1 MRELVRK
8 LTEAFGPSG
17 REDEI
22 RNLILEEIKDH
33 VDGYKV
39 DKVGN
44 ILAWKGKG
52 ERKVLLDA
60 HMDEIGVVVTNIDEN
75 GFLRIEPVG
84 GVSPYTIFRKRIRF
98 ERVTGVVGIEG
109 ETPDEIEKNL
119 SKMSFDKLY
128 VDIGAKNREE
138 AEKLAP
144 IGSFGVYDSHFV
156 EVSGRF
162 VSKAMDDRIGC
173 AVIVEVLKRVKNS
186 DITLFASFSVQEEVG
201 LVGASVVAY
210 DIMPD
215 EAIAVDVTDSAD
227 TPKAIKRHPMVLGK
241 GPAIKVMDK
250 ASISD
255 KNILE
260 KLINTAEKKG
270 IPYQMEVLIF
280 GGTNAAVLQRT
291 RYGIPSATVSIPT
304 RYLHTPSEM
313 VEPSDVEGTIEL
325 LASYLEGG

>member
-1 MRELVRK
+1 MKELVKK

-44 ILAWKGKG
+44 ILAWKGQG

-60 HMDEIGVVVTNIDEN
+60 HMDEIGVVVTNIDEA

-98 ERVTGVVGIEG
+98 ERVTGVVGMEG
-109 ETPDEIEKNL
+109 ETQDEIEKNL
-119 SKMSFDKLY
+119 SKLSFDKLY
-128 VDIGAKNREE
+128 VDIGARSREE

-144 IGSFGVYDSHFV
+144 IGSFGVYDSHFM
-156 EVSGRF
+156 EVAGRF
-162 VSKAMDDRIGC
+162 ASKAMDDRIGC
-173 AVIVEVLKRVKNS
+173 AVIIEVLKRVKNS

-313 VEPSDVEGTIEL
+313 IEPSDVEKTIEL
-325 LASYLEGG
+325 LTSYLEGG

>member
-1 MRELVRK
+1 MKEIVKK

-22 RNLILEEIKDH
+22 RNVIMEEIKDH
-33 VDGYKV
+33 VDGYRV

-44 ILAWKGKG
+44 IIAWKGKG
-52 ERKVLLDA
+52 EKKILLDA
-60 HMDEIGVVVTNIDEN
+60 HMDEIGVVVTNIDEK
-75 GFLRIEPVG
+75 GFLRVEPVG
-84 GVSPYTIFRKRIRF
+84 GVSPYTVLKKRIRF
-98 ERVTGVVGIEG
+98 EKTTGVVGMEG
-109 ETPDEIEKNL
+109 ETADEIEKNL
-119 SKMSFDKLY
+119 SKLSFDKLY
-128 VDIGAKNREE
+128 VDIGAKDREE
-138 AEKLAP
+138 AEKLVP
-144 IGSFGVYDSHFV
+144 IGSFGIYDSYFM
-156 EVSGRF
+156 ETGGRY

-173 AVIVEVLKRVKNS
+173 AIIIEVLKKVKNA

-241 GPAIKVMDK
+241 GPAIKVLDK

-255 KNILE
+255 RGILE
-260 KLINTAEKKG
+260 RLIDTAERKG
-270 IPYQMEVLIF
+270 IPYQMEVLVF
-280 GGTNAAVLQRT
+280 GGTNAAALQRT

-304 RYLHTPSEM
+304 RYIHTPSEM
-313 VEPSDVEGTIEL
+313 VEPSDVENAVEL
-325 LASYLEGG
+325 LVSYLEGG

>member
-44 ILAWKGKG
+44 ILAWKGQG

-173 AVIVEVLKRVKNS
+173 AVIIEVLKRVKNS

-313 VEPSDVEGTIEL
+313 IEPSDVEKTIEL
-325 LASYLEGG
+325 LTFYLEGG

>member
-1 MRELVRK
+1 MKELIKK
-8 LTEAFGPSG
+8 LTETFGPSG

-22 RNLILEEIKDH
+22 RNVILEEIKDH

-44 ILAWKGKG
+44 ILAWKGQG
-52 ERKVLLDA
+52 EKKILLDA

-84 GVSPYTIFRKRIRF
+84 GVSPYTIFKKRIKF
-98 ERVTGVVGIEG
+98 EKTAGVVGMEG
-109 ETPDEIEKNL
+109 ETTDEIEKNL
-119 SKMSFDKLY
+119 SKLSFDKLY

-138 AEKLAP
+138 AEKIVP
-144 IGSFGVYDSHFV
+144 IGSFGVYDSYFM
-156 EVSGRF
+156 EVGGRY

-173 AVIVEVLKRVKNS
+173 AVIIEVLKRVKSPNVT
-186 DITLFASFSVQEEVG
+186 IFASFSVQEEVG

-210 DIMPD
+210 DVMPD

-241 GPAIKVMDK
+241 GPALKVMDK

-255 KNILE
+255 RNILE
-260 KLINTAEKKG
+260 RLINTAEKRG

-313 VEPSDVEGTIEL
+313 VEPSDIDGTVEL
-325 LASYLEGG
+325 LVAYLEGG

>member
-1 MRELVRK
+1 MRELVKK

-44 ILAWKGKG
+44 ILAWKGQG

-98 ERVTGVVGIEG
+98 ERVTGVIGIEG

-173 AVIVEVLKRVKNS
+173 AVIIEVLKRVKNS

>member
-1 MRELVRK
+1 MKELIKK
-8 LTEAFGPSG
+8 LTETFGPSG

-22 RNLILEEIKDH
+22 RNVILEEIKDH

-44 ILAWKGKG
+44 ILAWKGQG
-52 ERKVLLDA
+52 EKKILLDA

-84 GVSPYTIFRKRIRF
+84 GVSPYTIFKKRIKF
-98 ERVTGVVGIEG
+98 EKTAGVVGMEG
-109 ETPDEIEKNL
+109 ETTDEIEKNL
-119 SKMSFDKLY
+119 SKLSFDKLY

-138 AEKLAP
+138 AEKIVP
-144 IGSFGVYDSHFV
+144 IGSFGVYDSYFM
-156 EVSGRF
+156 EVGGRY

-173 AVIVEVLKRVKNS
+173 AVIIEVLERVKSPNVT
-186 DITLFASFSVQEEVG
+186 IFASFSVQEEVG

-210 DIMPD
+210 DVMPD

-241 GPAIKVMDK
+241 GPALKVMDK

-255 KNILE
+255 RNILE
-260 KLINTAEKKG
+260 RLINTAEKRG

-313 VEPSDVEGTIEL
+313 VEPSDIDGTVEL
-325 LASYLEGG
+325 LVAYLEGG

>member
-1 MRELVRK
+1 MRELVKK

-44 ILAWKGKG
+44 ILAWKGQG

-313 VEPSDVEGTIEL
+313 IEPSDVEGTIEL

>member
-44 ILAWKGKG
+44 ILAWKGQG

-173 AVIVEVLKRVKNS
+173 AVIIEVLKRVKNS

-313 VEPSDVEGTIEL
+313 IEPSDVEGTIEL